1 MKIRFLK
8 LERHTNGR
16 WPLTEEDLKILKVK
30 YIDFLKV
37 SNVEYLS
44 KHCSD
49 LSFRLLLRGPNWKL
63 LFIKFTKLRNRRQW
77 LKGRW
82 PQSIK
87 GGIYQQPLIGS
98 SPNQENNTLNPDS
111 CFIGGNSEEIIAEIS
126 SVALLSPVCL
136 IIQSIIL
143 GPQNGFHLI
152 LFLFIKN
159 HIIVEH
165 NFREQTDHSPIAYYI
180 KS

>member
-63 LFIKFTKLRNRRQW
+63 LFIKFTKLRNGRQW
-77 LKGRW
+77 LIGRW

-98 SPNQENNTLNPDS
+98 SPNQENTYLKPWLMFHWGKFRGNNSGNFKCGSPQPSLFDNTINHFES
-111 CFIGGNSEEIIAEIS
+111 TKSF
-126 SVALLSPVCL
+126 SPYL
-136 IIQSIIL
+136 I
-143 GPQNGFHLI
+143 FVH
-152 LFLFIKN
+152 
-159 HIIVEH
+159 
-165 NFREQTDHSPIAYYI
+165 
-180 KS
+180 